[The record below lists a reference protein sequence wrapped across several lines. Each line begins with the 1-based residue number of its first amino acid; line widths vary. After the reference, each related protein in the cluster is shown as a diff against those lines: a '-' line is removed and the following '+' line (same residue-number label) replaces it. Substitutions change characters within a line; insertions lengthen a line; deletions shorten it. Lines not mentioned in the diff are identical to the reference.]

1 MKIVIAPDSFKD
13 SLSAI
18 SVCEIVRKSILTV
31 IPCAVVESIPV
42 ADGGEGTARIMAAA
56 TGGEM
61 VTCRVT
67 GPLGDT
73 IDAHWALPGDG
84 ETAVIEMAAAS
95 GLPLVPAQK
104 RNPLHTTT
112 YGTGQMILDAVQRGC
127 KKIIVAIGGS
137 ATTDFGT
144 GMAQALGVRFI
155 DVHGREIK
163 EHMRGGLMGKV
174 EDIDMS
180 GLAAA
185 LHHVKISVACDVTNP
200 LLGERGAVRVYSPQK
215 GASPADCIALEK
227 NMAHIS
233 ALAAQILHDVRTIP
247 GAGAAGGLGGGLM
260 AFLNA
265 DLRPGVELVLE
276 TLGFTERIKNAD
288 LLITGEGKIDAQTAF
303 GKTITGVCKAA
314 KNQHIPVIAI
324 AGSVDASYTALR
336 ELGLAACFS
345 LCNRPMT
352 LEYALEN
359 AENLLYNVTCE
370 IMQVFAYCRDVTW
383 NGK

>member
-31 IPCAVVESIPV
+31 APDAAIESIPV
-42 ADGGEGTARIMAAA
+42 ADGGEGTAQIMAAA
-56 TGGEM
+56 TGGKLIP
-61 VTCRVT
+61 CRVA
-67 GPLGDT
+67 GPLGDPVQ
-73 IDAHWALPGDG
+73 AHWALLGDG

-95 GLPLVPAQK
+95 GLPLVPMDK

-112 YGTGQMILDAVQRGC
+112 YGTGQLILDAAQCGC

-155 DVHGREIK
+155 DTHGAEIK
-163 EHMRGGLMGKV
+163 ESMCGGLMGNV
-174 EDIDMS
+174 ADIDMT
-180 GLAAA
+180 GLAAE
-185 LHHVKISVACDVTNP
+185 LHHVQISVACDVTNP

-215 GASPADCIALEK
+215 GASPADCDVLEH

-233 ALAAQILHDVRTIP
+233 AIAARKLRDVRTLP
-247 GAGAAGGLGGGLM
+247 GAGAAGGLGGGLV

-265 DLRPGVELVLE
+265 DLRPGVQLVLE
-276 TLGFTERIKNAD
+276 TLGFAERIKNAD
-288 LLITGEGKIDAQTAF
+288 LLITGEGKIDAQTAC
-303 GKTITGVCKAA
+303 GKTIAGVCKAA
-314 KNQHIPVIAI
+314 QLQHIPVIAV
-324 AGSVDASYTALR
+324 AGSVDASYAALR
-336 ELGLAACFS
+336 ELGLTACFS

-352 LEYALEN
+352 LESAIEN
-359 AENLLYNVTCE
+359 TENLLYNVTCE
-370 IMQVFAYCRDVTW
+370 IVQVLNLRTY
-383 NGK
+383 